1 MSLNVNDEL
10 TINGVTYRVT
20 PPPTAPGFFHSRTA
34 AIYHLLPAP
43 AGSRVGGEGAALK
56 VFHPPLR
63 SPALLAQAQ
72 QLAAFAH
79 LPGLQAAR
87 RTILT
92 PAHHPDLL
100 QRHPDLAFAAL
111 MPWIPGPTW
120 QHILLAKRP
129 LSPHQALTL
138 ARALAAVLAT
148 MEQHRLAHC
157 ALAGDH
163 LLLPA
168 LAADDQPWPLHA
180 LVQLVALERMRGP
193 DFPSPLAPPS
203 DTHPQAAAD
212 PNADRFAGARLLA
225 EMLGWCCDAVVRAA
239 WGASYFAP
247 TELRQDCRR
256 YQLLRQALEEQW
268 GSWVAALLGRAW
280 QSETPADCPSL
291 TEWLEGLPAPRRS
304 RPLFAAP
311 ASDTGGAG
319 HSDAAEARALLQV
332 AAYQEEQH
340 DLETALKLYRQA
352 LALARS
358 EPALASLAQ
367 EIELTIEHV
376 ARRLRVAPPAGQ
388 PAAAPATAA
397 PSPQSGGQRV
407 EWPGQIAPTPVTP
420 APTLTEAPT
429 PTEMPTPY
437 PPPREPL
444 GPENAARVA
453 QLARWGKGWVAE
465 IAFSPDGRLLAVA
478 SSIGVYLYAA
488 ADLREVRFLPTDLPV
503 RSVAFSPDGRAL
515 ASASWD
521 NTIRLWDAAS
531 GALRRTLAG
540 HTQPVWSVAFSPDG
554 RALASGSTDNTIRLW
569 DAASGAL
576 RRTLEGHTQPVWSV
590 AFSPDGRA
598 LASGSADNTIRLWD
612 AASGA
617 LRRTLAG
624 HTSWVSSV
632 AFSPDGRALASGS
645 NDNTIR
651 LWDAASGA
659 LRRTL
664 EGHTDGVLSV
674 AFSPDGRALASGSY
688 DNTIR
693 LWDAAS
699 GRLRRTLEG
708 HTWSVSSVAF
718 SPYGR
723 LLASGSLDNTIR
735 LWDAASGALL
745 RTLEGHIWSVS
756 SVAFWPYGR
765 LLASASW
772 ESTIRLWDAASGA
785 LLRTLV
791 GHTWSVNSVA
801 FSPDG
806 RALASGSGDG
816 TVRLWGVR

>member
-1 MSLNVNDEL
+1 MSFNVNDQL

-56 VFHPPLR
+56 VFHPPRR
-63 SPALLAQAQ
+63 SPALLAQAE

-138 ARALAAVLAT
+138 ARALAAALAT

-212 PNADRFAGARLLA
+212 PNADRFAGALLLA
-225 EMLGWCCDAVVRAA
+225 EMLGWCRDAVVRAA

-268 GSWVAALLGRAW
+268 GSSVAALLGRAW

-319 HSDAAEARALLQV
+319 HSDAAEARALLQ
-332 AAYQEEQH
+332 AARRLEEGH
-340 DLETALKLYRQA
+340 DLETALKLYQQA

-376 ARRLRVAPPAGQ
+376 ARQLRVAPPAGQ

-407 EWPGQIAPTPVTP
+407 GWLGQIAPTPVTP

-488 ADLREVRFLPTDLPV
+488 ADLREVRFLPTDSPV
-503 RSVAFSPDGRAL
+503 RSVAFSPDG
-515 ASASWD
+515 
-521 NTIRLWDAAS
+521 
-531 GALRRTLAG
+531 
-540 HTQPVWSVAFSPDG
+540 H
-554 RALASGSTDNTIRLW
+554 
-569 DAASGAL
+569 
-576 RRTLEGHTQPVWSV
+576 
-590 AFSPDGRA
+590 
-598 LASGSADNTIRLWD
+598 
-612 AASGA
+612 
-617 LRRTLAG
+617 
-624 HTSWVSSV
+624 
-632 AFSPDGRALASGS
+632 
-645 NDNTIR
+645 
-651 LWDAASGA
+651 
-659 LRRTL
+659 
-664 EGHTDGVLSV
+664 
-674 AFSPDGRALASGSY
+674 
-688 DNTIR
+688 
-693 LWDAAS
+693 
-699 GRLRRTLEG
+699 
-708 HTWSVSSVAF
+708 
-718 SPYGR
+718 
-723 LLASGSLDNTIR
+723 LLAS
-735 LWDAASGALL
+735 
-745 RTLEGHIWSVS
+745 
-756 SVAFWPYGR
+756 
-765 LLASASW
+765 
-772 ESTIRLWDAASGA
+772 ESR
-785 LLRTLV
+785 
-791 GHTWSVNSVA
+791 
-801 FSPDG
+801 
-806 RALASGSGDG
+806 DG

>member
-1 MSLNVNDEL
+1 MFATSRPEGVRQFREIAGRALEQESAMSLNVNDEL

-56 VFHPPLR
+56 VFHPPRR

-138 ARALAAVLAT
+138 ARALAAALAGL
-148 MEQHRLAHC
+148 EQHRLAHC

-212 PNADRFAGARLLA
+212 PNADRFAGALLLA

-268 GSWVAALLGRAW
+268 GSSVAALLGRAW

-319 HSDAAEARALLQV
+319 HSDAAEARALLQ
-332 AAYQEEQH
+332 AARRLEEGH
-340 DLETALKLYRQA
+340 DLETALKLYQQA

-376 ARRLRVAPPAGQ
+376 ARQLRVTSPPPAGQ

-397 PSPQSGGQRV
+397 PSPQSGGRRV
-407 EWPGQIAPTPVTP
+407 GWLGVGVIVGEFVTLGVMWLRQTMPAAPATPV
-420 APTLTEAPT
+420 EIVVW
-429 PTEMPTPY
+429 
-437 PPPREPL
+437 L
-444 GPENAARVA
+444 GVFV
-453 QLARWGKGWVAE
+453 L
-465 IAFSPDGRLLAVA
+465 LLAGGA
-478 SSIGVYLYAA
+478 
-488 ADLREVRFLPTDLPV
+488 
-503 RSVAFSPDGRAL
+503 
-515 ASASWD
+515 
-521 NTIRLWDAAS
+521 
-531 GALRRTLAG
+531 GALSFLLLESGDRHSGWL
-540 HTQPVWSVAFSPDG
+540 SVG
-554 RALASGSTDNTIRLW
+554 VI
-569 DAASGAL
+569 
-576 RRTLEGHTQPVWSV
+576 V
-590 AFSPDGRA
+590 
-598 LASGSADNTIRLWD
+598 
-612 AASGA
+612 
-617 LRRTLAG
+617 
-624 HTSWVSSV
+624 
-632 AFSPDGRALASGS
+632 
-645 NDNTIR
+645 
-651 LWDAASGA
+651 
-659 LRRTL
+659 
-664 EGHTDGVLSV
+664 GVLV
-674 AFSPDGRALASGSY
+674 TLGVVLVTLGVM
-688 DNTIR
+688 
-693 LWDAAS
+693 
-699 GRLRRTLEG
+699 RLR
-708 HTWSVSSVAF
+708 
-718 SPYGR
+718 
-723 LLASGSLDNTIR
+723 
-735 LWDAASGALL
+735 
-745 RTLEGHIWSVS
+745 
-756 SVAFWPYGR
+756 
-765 LLASASW
+765 
-772 ESTIRLWDAASGA
+772 
-785 LLRTLV
+785 
-791 GHTWSVNSVA
+791 
-801 FSPDG
+801 
-806 RALASGSGDG
+806 
-816 TVRLWGVR
+816 

>member
-1 MSLNVNDEL
+1 MSLNLNDEL
-10 TINGVTYRVT
+10 TINGVTYRVAEH
-20 PPPTAPGFFHSRTA
+20 PAAPGFFHSRTA

-56 VFHPPLR
+56 VFHPPRR

-138 ARALAAVLAT
+138 ARALAAALAGL
-148 MEQHRLAHC
+148 EQHRLAHC

-225 EMLGWCCDAVVRAA
+225 EMLGWCRDAVVRAA

-304 RPLFAAP
+304 RPLFAQRP
-311 ASDTGGAG
+311 ALPDKGAARQPDTAKV
-319 HSDAAEARALLQV
+319 RALMQV

-340 DLETALKLYRQA
+340 DLETALKLYQQA

-358 EPALASLAQ
+358 EPALASLAR

-376 ARRLRVAPPAGQ
+376 ARQLRVTSPPPAGQ

-397 PSPQSGGQRV
+397 PSPQSGGRRV

-488 ADLREVRFLPTDLPV
+488 ADLREVRFLPTDSPV
-503 RSVAFSPDGRAL
+503 R
-515 ASASWD
+515 
-521 NTIRLWDAAS
+521 
-531 GALRRTLAG
+531 
-540 HTQPVWSVAFSPDG
+540 SVAFSPDG

-576 RRTLEGHTQPVWSV
+576 L
-590 AFSPDGRA
+590 
-598 LASGSADNTIRLWD
+598 
-612 AASGA
+612 
-617 LRRTLAG
+617 RTLAG
-624 HTSWVSSV
+624 SSV
-632 AFSPDGRALASGS
+632 AFSPDGRLLAS
-645 NDNTIR
+645 
-651 LWDAASGA
+651 ASDD
-659 LRRTL
+659 R
-664 EGHTDGVLSV
+664 
-674 AFSPDGRALASGSY
+674 
-688 DNTIR
+688 TIR

-708 HTWSVSSVAF
+708 HT
-718 SPYGR
+718 
-723 LLASGSLDNTIR
+723 NTVR
-735 LWDAASGALL
+735 
-745 RTLEGHIWSVS
+745 
-756 SVAFWPYGR
+756 
-765 LLASASW
+765 
-772 ESTIRLWDAASGA
+772 
-785 LLRTLV
+785 
-791 GHTWSVNSVA
+791 SVA

-806 RALASGSGDG
+806 HLLASGSRDG
-816 TVRLWGVR
+816 TVHLWGVR

>member
-20 PPPTAPGFFHSRTA
+20 SPPTAPGFFHSRTA

-56 VFHPPLR
+56 VFHPPRR

-138 ARALAAVLAT
+138 ARALAAALAGL
-148 MEQHRLAHC
+148 EQHRLAHC

-212 PNADRFAGARLLA
+212 PNADRFAGALLLA

-268 GSWVAALLGRAW
+268 GSSVAALLGRAW

-319 HSDAAEARALLQV
+319 HSDAAEARALLQ
-332 AAYQEEQH
+332 AARRLEEGH
-340 DLETALKLYRQA
+340 DLETALKLYQQA

-358 EPALASLAQ
+358 EPALAQ

-376 ARRLRVAPPAGQ
+376 ARQLRVTSPPPAGQ
-388 PAAAPATAA
+388 P
-397 PSPQSGGQRV
+397 QSGGRRV
-407 EWPGQIAPTPVTP
+407 GWLGVGVIVGGLVTLGVVLFTLGVMWLGQTMP
-420 APTLTEAPT
+420 A
-429 PTEMPTPY
+429 
-437 PPPREPL
+437 
-444 GPENAARVA
+444 
-453 QLARWGKGWVAE
+453 
-465 IAFSPDGRLLAVA
+465 
-478 SSIGVYLYAA
+478 
-488 ADLREVRFLPTDLPV
+488 
-503 RSVAFSPDGRAL
+503 AL
-515 ASASWD
+515 AAPIAIVVSLGVVGLLIAKAVELSS
-521 NTIRLWDAAS
+521 LWLES
-531 GALRRTLAG
+531 GDRHLGWLSVGVIVGWLFTLGGMWRGQTMPA
-540 HTQPVWSVAFSPDG
+540 
-554 RALASGSTDNTIRLW
+554 ALAAPIEIVVQLGVVGLLIAEAFALSFLLLESGDRR
-569 DAASGAL
+569 SG
-576 RRTLEGHTQPVWSV
+576 W
-590 AFSPDGRA
+590 
-598 LASGSADNTIRLWD
+598 
-612 AASGA
+612 
-617 LRRTLAG
+617 
-624 HTSWVSSV
+624 
-632 AFSPDGRALASGS
+632 
-645 NDNTIR
+645 
-651 LWDAASGA
+651 
-659 LRRTL
+659 
-664 EGHTDGVLSV
+664 LSV
-674 AFSPDGRALASGSY
+674 GAIVGMLVTLGVVSVTLGVM
-688 DNTIR
+688 
-693 LWDAAS
+693 
-699 GRLRRTLEG
+699 RLR
-708 HTWSVSSVAF
+708 
-718 SPYGR
+718 
-723 LLASGSLDNTIR
+723 
-735 LWDAASGALL
+735 
-745 RTLEGHIWSVS
+745 
-756 SVAFWPYGR
+756 
-765 LLASASW
+765 
-772 ESTIRLWDAASGA
+772 
-785 LLRTLV
+785 
-791 GHTWSVNSVA
+791 
-801 FSPDG
+801 
-806 RALASGSGDG
+806 
-816 TVRLWGVR
+816 

>member
-1 MSLNVNDEL
+1 MSLNGNDEL

-56 VFHPPLR
+56 VFHPPRR

-138 ARALAAVLAT
+138 ARALAAALAGL
-148 MEQHRLAHC
+148 EQHRLAHC

-212 PNADRFAGARLLA
+212 PNADRFAGALLLA

-268 GSWVAALLGRAW
+268 GSSVAALLGRAW

-291 TEWLEGLPAPRRS
+291 TEWLEGLPAPRQS

-319 HSDAAEARALLQV
+319 HSDAAEARALLQ
-332 AAYQEEQH
+332 AARRLEEGH

-358 EPALASLAQ
+358 EPALASLAR
-367 EIELTIEHV
+367 EIGLTVEHV
-376 ARRLRVAPPAGQ
+376 TRRLRVAPPAQ
-388 PAAAPATAA
+388 QTAAPAAAPAAEPRAA
-397 PSPQSGGQRV
+397 GRRV
-407 EWPGQIAPTPVTP
+407 GWLGVGLLVVGLAALGIVWLGQIAPTP
-420 APTLTEAPT
+420 
-429 PTEMPTPY
+429 
-437 PPPREPL
+437 
-444 GPENAARVA
+444 PENAARVA
-453 QLARWGKGWVAE
+453 QLARWGRGWVAE

-478 SSIGVYLYAA
+478 SPNGVYLYAA
-488 ADLREVRFLPTDLPV
+488 ADLREVRFLPTD
-503 RSVAFSPDGRAL
+503 
-515 ASASWD
+515 
-521 NTIRLWDAAS
+521 
-531 GALRRTLAG
+531 
-540 HTQPVWSVAFSPDG
+540 
-554 RALASGSTDNTIRLW
+554 ST
-569 DAASGAL
+569 
-576 RRTLEGHTQPVWSV
+576 
-590 AFSPDGRA
+590 
-598 LASGSADNTIRLWD
+598 
-612 AASGA
+612 
-617 LRRTLAG
+617 
-624 HTSWVSSV
+624 
-632 AFSPDGRALASGS
+632 
-645 NDNTIR
+645 
-651 LWDAASGA
+651 
-659 LRRTL
+659 
-664 EGHTDGVLSV
+664 VLSV
-674 AFSPDGRALASGSY
+674 AFSPD
-688 DNTIR
+688 
-693 LWDAAS
+693 
-699 GRLRRTLEG
+699 
-708 HTWSVSSVAF
+708 
-718 SPYGR
+718 GR

-745 RTLEGHIWSVS
+745 RTLEGHTSTVH
-756 SVAFWPYGR
+756 SVAFSPDGR
-765 LLASASW
+765 ALASASRDG
-772 ESTIRLWDAASGA
+772 TIRLWDAASGA
-785 LLRTLV
+785 LLRTLE
-791 GHTWSVNSVA
+791 GHTWSVNSVAFSPDGQALASGSLDNTIRLWDAASGALLRTLEGHTYTVSSVAFSPDGRLLASGSEDNTIRLWDAASGALLRTLEGHTDWVRSVAFSPDGRLLASGSYDKTIRLWDAASGALLRTLEGHTRSVNSVA

-806 RALASGSGDG
+806 RALASGSWDC

>member
-138 ARALAAVLAT
+138 ARALAAALAGL
-148 MEQHRLAHC
+148 EQHRLAHC

-212 PNADRFAGARLLA
+212 PNADRFAGALLLA
-225 EMLGWCCDAVVRAA
+225 EMLGWCRDAVVRAA

-268 GSWVAALLGRAW
+268 GSSVAALLGRAW

-319 HSDAAEARALLQV
+319 HSDAAEARALLQ
-332 AAYQEEQH
+332 AARRLEEGH

-358 EPALASLAQ
+358 EPALASLAR
-367 EIELTIEHV
+367 EIALTIEHV
-376 ARRLRVAPPAGQ
+376 TRRLKVAPLPAEQ
-388 PAAAPATAA
+388 PPAPAAAPAAEPRAA
-397 PSPQSGGQRV
+397 GRRV
-407 EWPGQIAPTPVTP
+407 GWLGQIAPTPVTP

-453 QLARWGKGWVAE
+453 QLARFGKGWVNE
-465 IAFSPDGRLLAVA
+465 VAFSPNGRLLAVA

-488 ADLREVRFLPTDLPV
+488 ADLREVRFLPTDSPV
-503 RSVAFSPDGRAL
+503 RSVAFSPDGQLL

-521 NTIRLWDAAS
+521 CTIRLWNVTS
-531 GALRRTLAG
+531 GALIRTL
-540 HTQPVWSVAFSPDG
+540 T
-554 RALASGSTDNTIRLW
+554 
-569 DAASGAL
+569 
-576 RRTLEGHTQPVWSV
+576 
-590 AFSPDGRA
+590 
-598 LASGSADNTIRLWD
+598 
-612 AASGA
+612 
-617 LRRTLAG
+617 G
-624 HTSWVSSV
+624 HTS
-632 AFSPDGRALASGS
+632 
-645 NDNTIR
+645 N
-651 LWDAASGA
+651 
-659 LRRTL
+659 
-664 EGHTDGVLSV
+664 
-674 AFSPDGRALASGSY
+674 
-688 DNTIR
+688 
-693 LWDAAS
+693 
-699 GRLRRTLEG
+699 
-708 HTWSVSSVAF
+708 
-718 SPYGR
+718 
-723 LLASGSLDNTIR
+723 
-735 LWDAASGALL
+735 
-745 RTLEGHIWSVS
+745 
-756 SVAFWPYGR
+756 
-765 LLASASW
+765 
-772 ESTIRLWDAASGA
+772 
-785 LLRTLV
+785 
-791 GHTWSVNSVA
+791 VNSVA

-806 RALASGSGDG
+806 HLLASGSQDG
-816 TVRLWGVR
+816 TVRLWGVQ

>member
-1 MSLNVNDEL
+1 MSFNVNDEL
-10 TINGVTYRVT
+10 TINGVAYRV
-20 PPPTAPGFFHSRTA
+20 AGFLHSRAA
-34 AIYHLLPAP
+34 AIYHLLPAPAGSRVGGEGLPAP

-138 ARALAAVLAT
+138 ARALAAALAGL
-148 MEQHRLAHC
+148 EQHRLAHC

-212 PNADRFAGARLLA
+212 PNADRFAGALLLA
-225 EMLGWCCDAVVRAA
+225 EMLGWCRDAVVRAA

-268 GSWVAALLGRAW
+268 GSSVAALLGRAW

-291 TEWLEGLPAPRRS
+291 TEWLEGLPAPRQS

-319 HSDAAEARALLQV
+319 HSDAAEAHALLQ
-332 AAYQEEQH
+332 AARRLEEGH
-340 DLETALKLYRQA
+340 DLETALKLYQQA

-376 ARRLRVAPPAGQ
+376 ARQLSPPPAGQPRPTGRRRAGRRKPRVTSPPPAGQ
-388 PAAAPATAA
+388 PAAAPTTAA
-397 PSPQSGGQRV
+397 PSPQSGGRRV
-407 EWPGQIAPTPVTP
+407 GWLGVGVIVGGLVTLGVVLVMLGGMWLLRQTMPAALAAP
-420 APTLTEAPT
+420 
-429 PTEMPTPY
+429 
-437 PPPREPL
+437 
-444 GPENAARVA
+444 
-453 QLARWGKGWVAE
+453 
-465 IAFSPDGRLLAVA
+465 IAFAVSLAGPLLAEAVA
-478 SSIGVYLYAA
+478 LSFLLPESGDRHLGWLSVGVIVGGLVTLGGMWLGQTMPA
-488 ADLREVRFLPTDLPV
+488 
-503 RSVAFSPDGRAL
+503 AL
-515 ASASWD
+515 AAP
-521 NTIRLWDAAS
+521 IEFVVGL
-531 GALRRTLAG
+531 
-540 HTQPVWSVAFSPDG
+540 
-554 RALASGSTDNTIRLW
+554 
-569 DAASGAL
+569 
-576 RRTLEGHTQPVWSV
+576 
-590 AFSPDGRA
+590 
-598 LASGSADNTIRLWD
+598 
-612 AASGA
+612 
-617 LRRTLAG
+617 
-624 HTSWVSSV
+624 
-632 AFSPDGRALASGS
+632 
-645 NDNTIR
+645 
-651 LWDAASGA
+651 
-659 LRRTL
+659 
-664 EGHTDGVLSV
+664 GVV
-674 AFSPDGRALASGSY
+674 G
-688 DNTIR
+688 
-693 LWDAAS
+693 
-699 GRLRRTLEG
+699 
-708 HTWSVSSVAF
+708 
-718 SPYGR
+718 
-723 LLASGSLDNTIR
+723 LLAAEVVALSF
-735 LWDAASGALL
+735 LW
-745 RTLEGHIWSVS
+745 LE
-756 SVAFWPYGR
+756 
-765 LLASASW
+765 
-772 ESTIRLWDAASGA
+772 
-785 LLRTLV
+785 
-791 GHTWSVNSVA
+791 
-801 FSPDG
+801 
-806 RALASGSGDG
+806 
-816 TVRLWGVR
+816 

>member
-20 PPPTAPGFFHSRTA
+20 PPPTAPGFFHSCTA

-138 ARALAAVLAT
+138 ARALAAALAGL
-148 MEQHRLAHC
+148 EQHRLAHC

-212 PNADRFAGARLLA
+212 PNADRFAGALLLA
-225 EMLGWCCDAVVRAA
+225 EMLGWCRDAVVRAA
-239 WGASYFAP
+239 WGASYFEP

-268 GSWVAALLGRAW
+268 GSSVAALLGRAW

-291 TEWLEGLPAPRRS
+291 TEWLEGLPAPRQS
-304 RPLFAAP
+304 RPLFAQRP
-311 ASDTGGAG
+311 ALPDKGAARQPDTAKV
-319 HSDAAEARALLQV
+319 RALMQV

-407 EWPGQIAPTPVTP
+407 EWPGQIAPTPVATP

-444 GPENAARVA
+444 GPENATRVA

-488 ADLREVRFLPTDLPV
+488 ADLREVRFLPTDSPV
-503 RSVAFSPDGRAL
+503 LSVAFSPDGRAL

-531 GALRRTLAG
+531 GALRRTLEG
-540 HTQPVWSVAFSPDG
+540 HTNTVLSVAFSPDG
-554 RALASGSTDNTIRLW
+554 RLLASGSEDNTIRLW
-569 DAASGAL
+569 DAASGQL
-576 RRTLEGHTQPVWSV
+576 
-590 AFSPDGRA
+590 
-598 LASGSADNTIRLWD
+598 SGC
-612 AASGA
+612 
-617 LRRTLAG
+617 
-624 HTSWVSSV
+624 
-632 AFSPDGRALASGS
+632 
-645 NDNTIR
+645 
-651 LWDAASGA
+651 
-659 LRRTL
+659 
-664 EGHTDGVLSV
+664 
-674 AFSPDGRALASGSY
+674 
-688 DNTIR
+688 
-693 LWDAAS
+693 
-699 GRLRRTLEG
+699 
-708 HTWSVSSVAF
+708 
-718 SPYGR
+718 
-723 LLASGSLDNTIR
+723 
-735 LWDAASGALL
+735 
-745 RTLEGHIWSVS
+745 
-756 SVAFWPYGR
+756 
-765 LLASASW
+765 
-772 ESTIRLWDAASGA
+772 
-785 LLRTLV
+785 
-791 GHTWSVNSVA
+791 
-801 FSPDG
+801 
-806 RALASGSGDG
+806 
-816 TVRLWGVR
+816 

>member
-56 VFHPPLR
+56 VFHPPRR

-138 ARALAAVLAT
+138 ARALAAALAGL
-148 MEQHRLAHC
+148 EQHRLAHC

-212 PNADRFAGARLLA
+212 PNADRFAGALLLA

-268 GSWVAALLGRAW
+268 GSSVAALLGRAW

-291 TEWLEGLPAPRRS
+291 TEWLEGLPAPRQS
-304 RPLFAAP
+304 RPLFAQRP
-311 ASDTGGAG
+311 ALPDKGAARQPDTAKV
-319 HSDAAEARALLQV
+319 RALMQV

-358 EPALASLAQ
+358 ELALASLAR

-376 ARRLRVAPPAGQ
+376 ARQLRVTSPPPAEQ
-388 PAAAPATAA
+388 PAAAPAAA
-397 PSPQSGGQRV
+397 PVAEPRAVGRRV
-407 EWPGQIAPTPVTP
+407 GWLGQIAPTPVTP

-429 PTEMPTPY
+429 PTEMPTTY

-488 ADLREVRFLPTDLPV
+488 ADLREVRFLPTYSPV
-503 RSVAFSPDGRAL
+503 SRVAFSPDGRLLASASDYAIRLWDAASGALLWTLAGRTAQVLSVAFSPDGRAL

-521 NTIRLWDAAS
+521 DTIRLWDAAS
-531 GALRRTLAG
+531 GQLLRALKG
-540 HTQPVWSVAFSPDG
+540 HTSRVNSVAFSPDG
-554 RALASGSTDNTIRLW
+554 R
-569 DAASGAL
+569 
-576 RRTLEGHTQPVWSV
+576 
-590 AFSPDGRA
+590 
-598 LASGSADNTIRLWD
+598 
-612 AASGA
+612 
-617 LRRTLAG
+617 
-624 HTSWVSSV
+624 
-632 AFSPDGRALASGS
+632 
-645 NDNTIR
+645 
-651 LWDAASGA
+651 
-659 LRRTL
+659 
-664 EGHTDGVLSV
+664 
-674 AFSPDGRALASGSY
+674 
-688 DNTIR
+688 
-693 LWDAAS
+693 
-699 GRLRRTLEG
+699 
-708 HTWSVSSVAF
+708 
-718 SPYGR
+718 
-723 LLASGSLDNTIR
+723 LLASASWDRTIR

-745 RTLEGHIWSVS
+745 RTLEGHTTTV
-756 SVAFWPYGR
+756 
-765 LLASASW
+765 L
-772 ESTIRLWDAASGA
+772 
-785 LLRTLV
+785 
-791 GHTWSVNSVA
+791 SVA